1 MNNIVEK
8 GGVGSGIRGHRTI
21 RQVING
27 IPHIRRFKI
36 LETLKQENVRRDVKK
51 TKENLMEQLVDDFI
65 EKVLNNVKIKLKAMS
80 KEDWIRAWK
89 EDPHW
94 DKEESSR
101 LVDVL
106 LDSYKVEPGSILEIG
121 CGNGVD
127 SIAFGKKT
135 KAKVVG
141 IDISSD
147 AIKVAN
153 ESNDLK
159 NVKFMVGDAE
169 KLDFEDEQF
178 DLVYSMAVLHSTN
191 LKKSISE
198 VSRVLKPGGQS
209 LLFLYQKT
217 LHEEGEDEKNF
228 KIGEIEK
235 LFKKNDLTI
244 FNKQKGES
252 GDKDEDG
259 KHTHYWIVYILEK

>member
-8 GGVGSGIRGHRTI
+8 GGVGSGIRGHRII

-127 SIAFGKKT
+127 SITFGKKT

-141 IDISSD
+141 IDISPD
-147 AIKVAN
+147 AIKAAN

-169 KLDFEDEQF
+169 KLDFKDDQF
-178 DLVYSMAVLHSTN
+178 DLVYSMAVLHSTD
-191 LKKSISE
+191 LDKSISE
-198 VSRVLKPGGQS
+198 VSRVLKKGGQA

-217 LHEEGEDEKNF
+217 LHEDGEDERDF

-235 LFKKNDLTI
+235 MFQDNGLTI
-244 FNKQKGES
+244 LDKEKGDSE
-252 GDKDEDG
+252 DEDEDG
-259 KHTHYWIVYILEK
+259 KHTHYWVVYVLEK

>member
-1 MNNIVEK
+1 MFIEPEGRFVDVDLRYMDIVDQEK
-8 GGVGSGIRGHRTI
+8 RL
-21 RQVING
+21 N
-27 IPHIRRFKI
+27 
-36 LETLKQENVRRDVKK
+36 
-51 TKENLMEQLVDDFI
+51 DFI
-65 EKVLNNVKIKLKAMS
+65 EKVLNKVKIKLKGMS
-80 KEDWIRAWK
+80 KEDWIEAWK

-106 LDSYKVEPGSILEIG
+106 LDSYGGAPQAVLEIG

-127 SIAFGKKT
+127 SITFGKKT

-141 IDISSD
+141 IDISPD
-147 AIKVAN
+147 AIKAAN

-169 KLDFEDEQF
+169 KLDFKDDQF
-178 DLVYSMAVLHSTN
+178 DLVYSMAVLHSTD
-191 LKKSISE
+191 LDKSISE
-198 VSRVLKPGGQS
+198 VSRVLKKGGQA

-217 LHEEGEDEKNF
+217 LHEDGEDERDF

-235 LFKKNDLTI
+235 MFQDNGLTI
-244 FNKQKGES
+244 LDKEKGDSE
-252 GDKDEDG
+252 DEDEDG
-259 KHTHYWIVYILEK
+259 KHTHYWVVYVLEK